1 MLRVGLTG
9 GLGSGKT
16 TVARL
21 LGERGAY
28 ILNAD
33 EMGRALM
40 QPGTS
45 AFARIVAA
53 FGPAVVALDGTLDR
67 PALGRLAFQGGRIEE
82 LNAIVH
88 PATIAQQAAE
98 IERIARRDRKAIVV
112 VESALI
118 FESRHGD
125 LSRFDKLVLVTAPEP
140 LKIARFTART
150 GLSAGEAR
158 QRLARQI
165 PDEQKMDRV
174 DYVLP
179 NDGSLAELEERVDAL
194 WRELQPW
201 A

>member
-9 GLGSGKT
+9 GLGSGKS
-16 TVARL
+16 TVARM

-40 QPGTS
+40 QPGTAVFS
-45 AFARIVAA
+45 QIVEK
-53 FGPAVVALDGTLDR
+53 FGSEVVAPDGSLDR
-67 PALGRLAFQGGRIEE
+67 AALGRLAFQGGRVEE

-98 IERIARRDRKAIVV
+98 IARIAKTNPGAIVV
-112 VESALI
+112 IESALI
-118 FESRHGD
+118 FESKHGD
-125 LSRFDKLVLVTAPEP
+125 LSRFDKLVLVTAPDA
-140 LKIARFTART
+140 LKIARFTVRT
-150 GLSAGEAR
+150 GLSEDEAR

-165 PDEQKMDRV
+165 PDAEKIGCV

-179 NDGSLAELEERVDAL
+179 NDGSLAELAIQVQIVWDNL
-194 WRELQPW
+194 CG
-201 A
+201 